1 MAYHVWR
8 RTANNRLPYVHATDD
23 RWPKGWIMQDG
34 TVVAFEQLGVYDEWR
49 DAKRRILD
57 EREKDA

>member
-1 MAYHVWR
+1 
-8 RTANNRLPYVHATDD
+8 
-23 RWPKGWIMQDG
+23 MQDG

-57 EREKDA
+57 EREKDALVR